1 MDDQDEAKTVG
12 WIYTGQ
18 YKSLVQ
24 RRAELVAEIEQI
36 NNSIIKI
43 IRSARK
49 ENIDVVRLSL
59 SN

>member
-1 MDDQDEAKTVG
+1 MGDQDDIKTLG

-24 RRAELVAEIEQI
+24 RRAQLVAEIEQV
-36 NNSIIKI
+36 NNNIIKI